1 VTGQATWY
9 SESPAGGCASPTLP
23 RGTEVRVVNDANG
36 ATTTCLVD
44 DREADNPGRVL
55 DMSYTGFSE
64 IGDPSQGVITV
75 TISW

>member
-1 VTGQATWY
+1 
-9 SESPAGGCASPTLP
+9 
-23 RGTEVRVVNDANG
+23 VVNDASG
-36 ATTTCLVD
+36 ATTTCIVD

-75 TISW
+75 TITW